1 MEGNLVSTLQIS
13 LWAQTGDAEEASAK
27 LSAQAELGR
36 HAAAH
41 AARTN
46 PLLPNLV
53 ALPSY
58 SVAPIMA

>member
-1 MEGNLVSTLQIS
+1 MLKKRQQA
-13 LWAQTGDAEEASAK
+13 AQ
-27 LSAQAELGR
+27 QAEIGR
-36 HAAAH
+36 HE
-41 AARTN
+41 ARTN